1 MNNQDDLNVTLIRF
15 LKSYEK
21 FFNYSDES
29 KEAKIKTLN
38 DFISELEATEGYFFF
53 PPHIEPDGTRVKGPV
68 KVEQLK
74 SSLKLKAAHVIREM
88 FKTIDYYSRMDG
100 LASEQHA
107 LACLN
112 KIDGILNEVKNENS

>member
-1 MNNQDDLNVTLIRF
+1 MNNQDELNVTLIRF

-29 KEAKIKTLN
+29 KEAKMKTIN
-38 DFISELEATEGYFFF
+38 DFISELEAPEGYFFF

-74 SSLKLKAAHVIREM
+74 SSLKVKAAWVIKELEEALL
-88 FKTIDYYSRMDG
+88 FHAPKDYMQI
-100 LASEQHA
+100 LK
-107 LACLN
+107 
-112 KIDGILNEVKNENS
+112 KIECFLNEVKND